1 MNIFPTRPR
10 DKRQERPR
18 PSYSQNRISNNFLS
32 RILNR
37 KTKEENNQQLDE
49 IIDTDRDIQI
59 FQQNQL
65 NLLNPKVLYNTNS

>member
-1 MNIFPTRPR
+1 M
-10 DKRQERPR
+10 
-18 PSYSQNRISNNFLS
+18 S

-49 IIDTDRDIQI
+49 IIDTDKDIQI

-65 NLLNPKVLYNTNS
+65 NLLNPKVLYNTNSKSQLYRHYREEQLSVLGNFFVSHL